1 MKIVCDTNVLIS
13 AFLFGGRPR
22 EVLRTVIEGK
32 NTAYLSPMLRCELAE
47 VLGRKKF
54 GLTSSQVVSIM
65 QLVSETFLEVFPGKV
80 PDVVAEDPDDNHVIA
95 CAFAANADRIVTGDT
110 HLLDLA
116 EYQGIVIQS
125 PEVFL
130 QSMGT

>member
-1 MKIVCDTNVLIS
+1 MKIVCDTNILIS

-32 NTAYLSPMLRCELAE
+32 NIAYLSPMLRCELAE

-65 QLVSETFLEVFPGKV
+65 QLVSETFLEVFPSKV

-95 CAFAANADRIVTGDT
+95 CAFAANANRIVTGDT

-130 QSMGT
+130 QSMGL